1 MSTGSEDFSLLIC
14 LDAIKFV
21 LLSFFTVV
29 ETGDSGG
36 GGGGL
41 EGKIGNLS
49 KGVFERCTSTG
60 SEDFSRLICFENLG
74 RTTAQEFKKIHFR
87 LTCAAQKRLCLF
99 KFPIK
104 GAAVLR
110 LSISFC

>member
-36 GGGGL
+36 GGGRFG
-41 EGKIGNLS
+41 
-49 KGVFERCTSTG
+49 R
-60 SEDFSRLICFENLG
+60 ENRELKQ
-74 RTTAQEFKKIHFR
+74 RRF
-87 LTCAAQKRLCLF
+87 
-99 KFPIK
+99 
-104 GAAVLR
+104 
-110 LSISFC
+110 